1 MSIKHKNKE
10 DLKDVVNQALEDQTI
25 KHVKLNKIGPDKANI
40 DKLTRP
46 SKETH
51 QEYWGKGLT
60 YAAIILIIILVVSI
74 IGFVAVHGL
83 ATFTQNHVNLW
94 KFLTSADWNPGAG
107 KNFVGAAPMIV
118 TSFAVT
124 LFSAIVATPF
134 AIAIAL
140 FMTEYASKR
149 GSKYLQF
156 VVELL
161 VGIPSVVY
169 GFLGLTIVVPFIRNM
184 FGGTG
189 FGILAATLVLFV
201 MVLPTITSLTV
212 DALKAVPK
220 HYRKASLALGAT
232 HWQTIHRVVLRVAT
246 PRILTAV
253 IFGMARAFG
262 EALAVQMVIGNAVL
276 MPSNL
281 ISPSA
286 TLTSQLTSQ
295 MGNTVMGTLPNNALW
310 SLALLLLIMA
320 LFFNFLVRLIGRKGE
335 K

>member
-1 MSIKHKNKE
+1 MKKNKE
-10 DLKDVVNQALEDQTI
+10 LKEVVDQAIAQQ
-25 KHVKLNKIGPDKANI
+25 KVPHVKLNKMGPNSVNI
-40 DKLTRP
+40 DKLTKP
-46 SKETH
+46 SKETR

-60 YAAIILIIILVVSI
+60 YFAILLIIILVVSI
-74 IGFVAVHGL
+74 IGFVGGHGL
-83 ATFTQNHVNLW
+83 ATFFTDHINPIH
-94 KFLTSADWNPGAG
+94 FLTSSDWDPGEG
-107 KNFVGAAPMIV
+107 KNHVGAAAMIV

-124 LFSAIVATPF
+124 LLAAIVATPF
-134 AIAIAL
+134 AVSVSL
-140 FMTEYASKR
+140 FMTEYTSKK
-149 GSKYLQF
+149 GANFLQS
-156 VVELL
+156 VIELL

-169 GFLGLTIVVPFIRNM
+169 GFLGLTIVVPTIRKI

-220 HYRKASLALGAT
+220 HFRQASAALGAT
-232 HWQTIHRVVLRVAT
+232 HWQTIYKVVLRVAT
-246 PRILTAV
+246 PRILTAI

-276 MPSNL
+276 MPYNL
-281 ISPSA
+281 VSPSA

-310 SLALLLLIMA
+310 SLALLLLIMS
-320 LFFNFLVRLIGRKGE
+320 LVFNFLIRLVGKKGG